1 MIRMAHEKI
10 RYKAVIADQTYTII
24 GRETKHHMDIVTNL
38 INEQLAELK
47 ELSPQIDNEQAAIL
61 MAVNA
66 LSDQLK
72 KQEKNLELE
81 KEVANLKKKMIKFTE
96 MENRIKRIEAI
107 ENEAREVLK
116 ENGQPDREI
125 KNHMEAQQILNEKR
139 KGQIKQKS
147 SN

>member
-1 MIRMAHEKI
+1 
-10 RYKAVIADQTYTII
+10 
-24 GRETKHHMDIVTNL
+24 
-38 INEQLAELK
+38 
-47 ELSPQIDNEQAAIL
+47 

-72 KQEKNLELE
+72 KQERNLELE
-81 KEVANLKKKMIKFTE
+81 KEVADLKKKMIKFVE

-116 ENGQPDREI
+116 ENGQADREI
-125 KNHMEAQQILNEKR
+125 KNHVEAQQILNEKR